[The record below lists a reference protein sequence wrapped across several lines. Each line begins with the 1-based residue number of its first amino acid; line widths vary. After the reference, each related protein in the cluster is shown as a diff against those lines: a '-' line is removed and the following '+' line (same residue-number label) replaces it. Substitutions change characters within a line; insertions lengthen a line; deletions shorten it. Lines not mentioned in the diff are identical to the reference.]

1 MPFGL
6 PAHILQKLPEA
17 WRADVTAVA
26 AERITEGMSGAQV
39 FRLRTSPSLF
49 LKFADGSASQS
60 LREEIIRTKWL
71 ADRGI
76 SVASVLRTYDHAR
89 SVAMLTRALPGEPAN
104 RSDRSRPDVLVTL
117 GRAVAELHALPSA
130 ECPFNEILAVRLQ
143 RARHAIE
150 RGEVDGRHFASRNQ
164 NTAPA
169 DLLERLIA
177 DRPLEDFVVAHGDL
191 TLSNMVIAPDSSVAL
206 STAGILAER
215 TAISIWEF
223 YRPRSPTISGAARSG
238 RSPGLMASSAGMRKR
253 PLITLISTNS
263 SDQ

>member
-191 TLSNMVIAPDSSVAL
+191 TLSNMVIAPDSSVAFIDCGNTGRADRYLDLGVL
-206 STAGILAER
+206 STEIADHFGRGSVR
-215 TAISIWEF
+215 TFARAYGVQRWDAQKAAYYADLYEF
-223 YRPRSPTISGAARSG
+223 F
-238 RSPGLMASSAGMRKR
+238 
-253 PLITLISTNS
+253 
-263 SDQ
+263 